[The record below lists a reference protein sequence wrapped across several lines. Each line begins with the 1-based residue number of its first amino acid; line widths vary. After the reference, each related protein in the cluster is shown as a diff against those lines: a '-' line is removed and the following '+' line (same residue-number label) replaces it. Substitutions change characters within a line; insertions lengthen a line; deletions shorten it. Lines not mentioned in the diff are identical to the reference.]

1 MRHSVPSAPPEM
13 VNASSVQGSSSIIVS
28 WGEVS
33 CQHHNGEIVGY
44 AVKYSSG
51 QRQTEAVVDG
61 QAITL
66 DDLEP
71 LTEYSIMVA
80 ALNRNG
86 TGQFSEP
93 VTIVTQGTYV
103 CMLSSLLNLLFQQQL
118 LLVLLLLCHQVYHH
132 NHKGSLFVPTP

>member
-1 MRHSVPSAPPEM
+1 M
-13 VNASSVQGSSSIIVS
+13 
-28 WGEVS
+28 
-33 CQHHNGEIVGY
+33 
-44 AVKYSSG
+44 KYSSG

-80 ALNRNG
+80 ALNSNG

-93 VTIVTQGTYV
+93 VTIVTQGTQVYA
-103 CMLSSLLNLLFQQQL
+103 CMLSSLLNLLYQQQL